1 MLKNKIKSGET
12 LASIALDFRTTTGAL
27 KAANPSLQT
36 REPEQNEVIIIPG
49 LPDPNTIPY
58 RISVSISAKRLVLFS
73 GSQLL
78 RSYPIATG
86 RILNMTPTGSYYIV
100 NRQPNPGGPFG
111 AYWLS
116 LSKVHYGIHGT
127 NNPSSIGKAVSRG
140 CIRMYNQNV
149 IELASIVPSGTPVTI
164 SQEEKSIV
172 RMVKILYDRKW
183 DLQVKE
189 RIYGYF

>member
-1 MLKNKIKSGET
+1 MLRYTVKRGET
-12 LASIALDFRTTTGAL
+12 LASIALDFRTTADAL
-27 KAANPSLQT
+27 KAANPSLQGQ
-36 REPEQNEVIIIPG
+36 EPVQNKVIIIPG

-58 RISVSISAKRLVLFS
+58 RISVSISRKRLVLFS
-73 GSQLL
+73 GPELI

-149 IELASIVPSGTPVTI
+149 IELASIVPNGTPVTI
-164 SQEEKSIV
+164 SQ
-172 RMVKILYDRKW
+172 
-183 DLQVKE
+183 
-189 RIYGYF
+189 

>member
-1 MLKNKIKSGET
+1 MLRYTVKRGET
-12 LASIALDFRTTTGAL
+12 LASIALDFRTTTDAL
-27 KAANPSLQT
+27 KAANPSLQA

-58 RISVSISAKRLVLFS
+58 RIFVSISTKRLVLFS
-73 GSQLL
+73 GSQLI

-86 RILNMTPTGSYYIV
+86 KILNMTPTGSYYIV
-100 NRQPNPGGPFG
+100 NRQPNPRGPFG

-116 LSKVHYGIHGT
+116 LSKIHYGIHGT

-149 IELASIVPSGTPVTI
+149 IELASLVPNGTPVTI
-164 SQEEKSIV
+164 SQ
-172 RMVKILYDRKW
+172 
-183 DLQVKE
+183 
-189 RIYGYF
+189 

>member
-1 MLKNKIKSGET
+1 VLRYTVKSGET
-12 LASIALDFRTTTGAL
+12 LASIALDFRTTTDDL
-27 KAANPSLQT
+27 KAANPSLQA

-149 IELASIVPSGTPVTI
+149 IELASIVPNGTPVTI
-164 SQEEKSIV
+164 SQ
-172 RMVKILYDRKW
+172 
-183 DLQVKE
+183 
-189 RIYGYF
+189 